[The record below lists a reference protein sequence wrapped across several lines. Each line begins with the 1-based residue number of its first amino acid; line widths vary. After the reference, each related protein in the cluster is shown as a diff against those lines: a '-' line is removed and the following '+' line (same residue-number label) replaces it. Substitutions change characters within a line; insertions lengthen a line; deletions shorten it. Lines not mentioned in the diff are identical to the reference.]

1 MMNGNTVTLDSHGR
15 SKGYF
20 MFVRHLAGQ
29 IIMKYLNV
37 FFKTRSSFR
46 TKLILYESYR
56 YWLFE
61 TPRSPTRLNRLRLV
75 VARSLLK
82 FSFDDASRKPR
93 SSTWYGF
100 MRIHIDI
107 TAFSHRLRKI
117 QIISSLTLKS
127 SQIYNC
133 SFIPF
138 HHSCNVPNSNSKF
151 RAVDKLGAVEEL
163 LRFDAYAFISNN
175 WPHFVFS
182 YWSSGLYILST
193 CRWSLQSK

>member
-1 MMNGNTVTLDSHGR
+1 MQKWWMEIQWHWTVTEGAKVISCLYAIWWNWSPP
-15 SKGYF
+15 SE
-20 MFVRHLAGQ
+20 Q

-61 TPRSPTRLNRLRLV
+61 TPRSPTRLNRLRFV

-100 MRIHIDI
+100 MRIRIDI
-107 TAFSHRLRKI
+107 TAFSSRLRKI
-117 QIISSLTLKS
+117 QIISSLTLKIKSNIKLFIYSIS
-127 SQIYNC
+127 SFMQC
-133 SFIPF
+133 
-138 HHSCNVPNSNSKF
+138 
-151 RAVDKLGAVEEL
+151 A
-163 LRFDAYAFISNN
+163 
-175 WPHFVFS
+175 
-182 YWSSGLYILST
+182 
-193 CRWSLQSK
+193 